1 MRSVPASI
9 LSAAPAQLAVAK
21 AGLGAQADS
30 VEPLVTILVAEIDPD
45 ISDAIGSQLALDG
58 YATLLARTAQHARVL
73 AEMRRPRLGIFGEL
87 ESSRASL
94 DLLAQVRNSPSAAQL
109 GALSP
114 WRHDMPVI
122 VLGAVSRELDMLR
135 AFEAGADDFIAR
147 PPRYLELRARV
158 RALLRRVERGIAL
171 RLNAE
176 ELKIDLR
183 SREVRLRGVR
193 LELTRMEY
201 ELLVHLAGDPH
212 RVVSKQELL
221 SRIWGYSSGC
231 ATRTL
236 DSHASRLRRKLAALD
251 DRLWIVN
258 VRGVGYRLN

>member
-1 MRSVPASI
+1 MRSEPASI
-9 LSAAPAQLAVAK
+9 PSAASSQSAVAK
-21 AGLGAQADS
+21 AGLGAQAAS
-30 VEPLVTILVAEIDPD
+30 LEPLVTILVAEIDPD
-45 ISDAIGSQLALDG
+45 ISDTIGSQLALDG
-58 YATLLARTAQHARVL
+58 YATLLARTVQHARAL

-87 ESSRASL
+87 ERSRASL
-94 DLLAQVRNSPSAAQL
+94 ELLEQVRNSQSAAQL
-109 GALSP
+109 RALCP

-122 VLGAVSRELDMLR
+122 MLGCVSRELDMLR

-158 RALLRRVERGIAL
+158 RALLRRVESGVAL
-171 RLNAE
+171 KLNAE
-176 ELKIDLR
+176 ELTIDLA
-183 SREVRLRGVR
+183 SREVRLRGIR

-201 ELLVHLAGDPH
+201 ELLVCLVADPH

-221 SRIWGYSSGC
+221 SRIWGYGSGC

-236 DSHASRLRRKLAALD
+236 DSHASRLRRKLATLD
-251 DRLWIVN
+251 ARPWVVN